1 MKSHTRRRGLS
12 LAAAAA
18 LLVCG
23 ANWMDPFF
31 YALRPYAAPAILIAG
46 AIGLVRAWRAPRR
59 SLPVIALWFAV
70 PASVLLVFAGC
81 VRDRLAV
88 SSASEDDIAA
98 LGRHFVVGYASAG
111 QVEPLAAKGLIGGV
125 VLNRHNIRHRTED
138 QVRDEIAHLQSIR
151 HIAGQPEMIVAT
163 DQEGGSVSH
172 LSPLLPSMPAL
183 SEIAKLPN
191 PAAAARAYGAE
202 QGRGL
207 AEVGVNV
214 DFSPVLDLKPSRR
227 SVLDHNSLIG
237 DRAISADPDIVAAVG
252 SAYAQGLVD
261 AGVVPTAK
269 HFPGLGRIRVDT
281 HIFAAGTRVG
291 MPQFQQADWIPFRRV
306 LSQSDAFLM
315 LGHVTVKAIDADN
328 PASHS
333 KRVVQGLIR
342 DAWNYRGIVITDDLV
357 MGAIYHHG
365 FCQAVVDSL
374 NAGVDLLL
382 IAYDGQQ
389 YYRAMACALDALH
402 RGNID
407 RAMLEDS
414 ARRLSGLRLG
424 GEDPDRRR
432 VAIQR

>member
-1 MKSHTRRRGLS
+1 MV
-12 LAAAAA
+12 AAAV

-31 YALRPYAAPAILIAG
+31 YALRPWIAPAILGAG
-46 AIGLVRAWRAPRR
+46 AVGLIRIWRSPSR
-59 SLPVIALWFAV
+59 
-70 PASVLLVFAGC
+70 SVLHTGLWLAIPVSILVVFAGC
-81 VRDRLAV
+81 LRDRLMV
-88 SSASEDDIAA
+88 SEATEDDIAA
-98 LGRHFVVGYASAG
+98 LGRHFVVGYADAG
-111 QVEPLAAKGLIGGV
+111 QVAPLAGQGLIGGI
-125 VLNRHNIRHRTED
+125 VLNRRNIRHRTED
-138 QVRDEIAHLQSIR
+138 QVRAEIAQLQAIR
-151 HIAGQPEMIVAT
+151 HGEGQPALIVAT

-172 LSPLLPSMPAL
+172 LSPILPAMPSL
-183 SEIAKLPN
+183 SEIATLPD
-191 PAAAARAYGAE
+191 PAGAARAYGAE

-214 DFSPVLDLKPSRR
+214 DFSPVLDLKPNGPM
-227 SVLDHNSLIG
+227 VLDHNSLIG
-237 DRAISADPDIVAAVG
+237 KRAISADPAVVATVG
-252 SAYAQGLVD
+252 SAYAKGLAD
-261 AGVVPTAK
+261 AGVIATAK

-291 MPQFQQADWIPFRRV
+291 MPQFQQADWIPFRQV
-306 LSQSDAFLM
+306 LETSDAFLM
-315 LGHVTVKAIDADN
+315 LGHVTLKAIDADN

-342 DAWNYRGIVITDDLV
+342 DAWNYRGIVITDDLD

-365 FCQAVVDSL
+365 FCNAVVQSL

-402 RGNID
+402 RGTID

-414 ARRLSGLRLG
+414 DRRLRGLRLG
-424 GEDPDRRR
+424 GEEKTLAASSLRSL
-432 VAIQR
+432 Q

>member
-1 MKSHTRRRGLS
+1 M
-12 LAAAAA
+12 AAAVV

-31 YALRPYAAPAILIAG
+31 YALRPWLVPAILAG
-46 AIGLVRAWRAPRR
+46 GAFGLVRAWRATRR
-59 SLPVIALWFAV
+59 SLALIALWVAV
-70 PASVLLVFAGC
+70 PVSVLCVFAGC

-88 SSASEDDIAA
+88 SSASEADIAA

-111 QVEPLAAKGLIGGV
+111 QVEPLVAKGLIGGI
-125 VLNRHNIRHRTED
+125 VLNRRNIRHRTED
-138 QVRDEIAHLQSIR
+138 QVRDEIAELQSIR
-151 HIAGQPEMIVAT
+151 QAAGQPQLIVAT

-183 SEIAKLPN
+183 SEIARLPD
-191 PAAAARAYGAE
+191 PALAARAYGAE

-207 AEVGVNV
+207 AEIGVNV

-237 DRAISADPDIVAAVG
+237 ERAISADPNVVAAVG
-252 SAYAQGLVD
+252 SAYAQGL
-261 AGVVPTAK
+261 AGAGIVPTAK

-281 HIFAAGTRVG
+281 HIFAATTKAG
-291 MPQFQQADWIPFRRV
+291 MPQMQHADWIPFREV

-342 DAWNYRGIVITDDLV
+342 EAWNYQGIVITDDLV

-365 FCQAVVDSL
+365 FCRAVVDSL